1 MRVIILNMMILGAVS
16 CLVENDVFA
25 ENIDPNKRAKESTIS
40 QSENLLGKE
49 DFSDSFDQLF
59 SLNNSEED
67 SESLNNSDSKNK
79 KDNNTS
85 SNGKKSKKYK
95 KKHKKNKNNASY
107 ETDNFAPYNK
117 QPTYSMEN
125 DLKENINLNSL
136 DGLSDS
142 KSSNESFSKSEKNS
156 EGNEKYNNNLKQN
169 YDSESQ
175 TEQDFYPQTEDN
187 LSQSES
193 GTEGGLPSTQPTP
206 NGNTNILTQS
216 LDQAGSASVSTPPPA
231 MTGNTNVPPATTG
244 NNMPPAPPPS
254 AMTENVN
261 IPPAPPP
268 SATTGNGSIPPAP
281 PPPPPLPP
289 AMMGNTNV
297 PPPPGSP
304 VSTKVNVSDLV
315 RDLRDKLNDL
325 LVSDG
330 VIQMAN
336 IVNFYLQGNKEVISE
351 GIGVSGGA
359 ASLLIN
365 RLNKELEVL
374 EKKFASD
381 STIKEFRDLLESLR
395 GPLQKLNKQSYY
407 AIDSDRGK
415 FFKDISQEIK
425 RIAASYFSKFMESGE
440 NLKSIPNLIASL
452 KEADIIMERAVVLS
466 NSFSNLVDLSEMP
479 RIEEF
484 TEGATL
490 DAIEII
496 RLKRFFAAKLKEA
509 NSASSNSTAE
519 GNAST
524 SSKQVDL
531 KPLSG
536 SITLPTGNSVT
547 EKVVVEKALHCIE
560 ETLSGNDQ
568 LSVLVDIRDILNNSY
583 TAIVSKEEG
592 NTPLNV
598 IRRLSDRIADVG
610 TLVKK
615 AGKIEKTKIKTEKG
629 EDKEVER
636 NNNYSQFGKMFTGSD
651 DAYGTALIPSINKW
665 ISSEKFTEFN
675 VNEIA
680 AAFRGKQ
687 LTKDKNVIEEY
698 LRLLTEDKALCGKS
712 FSNSIIDKM
721 NSNAKFKSSVYAF
734 AAIQS
739 KQKTE
744 SKMED
749 HQFLFEIM
757 AGDGKTKLGTS
768 SDPNRDKNMI
778 SFSAL
783 KKNCE
788 KYIEGMASI
797 DKEGVTSIDKD
808 IIAIPDILKKAE
820 RSFSTKIDNK
830 GFAEYVNSILKE
842 YFVFDN
848 FVTSSDRI
856 TLGVVNAK
864 KGLLSEKDIPNV
876 VFALAQNCGLAVK
889 QPALPLFSTSKD
901 TDNIWVFKMSQD
913 LLATTS
919 KTINAILDAHA
930 KVLSGKEEMKGTEV
944 EGIIE
949 KLDNLRKSIENA
961 IYQDEVL
968 ENVIQ
973 GLNISVS
980 KAKADAEAEEKKPAE
995 KIDKKKLDKI
1005 TKQMKNLSKLT
1016 DDLPN
1021 PYAQNNQS
1029 KIQTIKSVVKE
1040 VISLVETVSDIKDS
1054 DIKDKAKLSQKPNRR
1069 DARFMR

>member
-1 MRVIILNMMILGAVS
+1 MRVIILNMIVLGAMS
-16 CLVENDVFA
+16 SLVENDVFA
-25 ENIDPNKRAKESTIS
+25 RDVSPTSFADEIKLI
-40 QSENLLGKE
+40 QSGNLVGKE

-85 SNGKKSKKYK
+85 SNGKKSKKHK

-193 GTEGGLPSTQPTP
+193 GTESGLPSTQPTP

-268 SATTGNGSIPPAP
+268 SAMAGNVNIPPAP
-281 PPPPPLPP
+281 PPPPLPQ
-289 AMMGNTNV
+289 ANV
-297 PPPPGSP
+297 PPLPGSP
-304 VSTKVNVSDLV
+304 VSTEVNVSDLV

-381 STIKEFRDLLESLR
+381 SIIKEFRDLLESLR
-395 GPLQKLNKQSYY
+395 SPLQKLNKQSYY

-610 TLVKK
+610 TLVGE
-615 AGKIEKTKIKTEKG
+615 AGKIEKTKTEKG

-797 DKEGVTSIDKD
+797 DKERVASIDKD

-930 KVLSGKEEMKGTEV
+930 KVFSGKEEIKGTEV

-1005 TKQMKNLSKLT
+1005 KKQMKNLSELT

-1069 DARFMR
+1069 DARFIR

>member
-1 MRVIILNMMILGAVS
+1 MRVIILNMIVLGAVS

-25 ENIDPNKRAKESTIS
+25 GNIDPNKHAKESTIS
-40 QSENLLGKE
+40 QSENLLGTE
-49 DFSDSFDQLF
+49 DLSDSFDQLF
-59 SLNNSEED
+59 FLDESEKN

-79 KDNNTS
+79 KDNHTS
-85 SNGKKSKKYK
+85 SNGKKSKKR
-95 KKHKKNKNNASY
+95 KKHRKKNKNNASY
-107 ETDNFAPYNK
+107 ETNNFAPYNR

-125 DLKENINLNSL
+125 DLKENINILN
-136 DGLSDS
+136 GLSDS

-169 YDSESQ
+169 YDSESK
-175 TEQDFYPQTEDN
+175 TEQDFYTQTEDN

-193 GTEGGLPSTQPTP
+193 GTESGLPSTQPTL
-206 NGNTNILTQS
+206 NGNTNVSTQS
-216 LDQAGSASVSTPPPA
+216 PAQKGNANVPPPPPPPA
-231 MTGNTNVPPATTG
+231 MMGNTNVPP
-244 NNMPPAPPPS
+244 
-254 AMTENVN
+254 
-261 IPPAPPP
+261 
-268 SATTGNGSIPPAP
+268 P
-281 PPPPPLPP
+281 PPPPV
-289 AMMGNTNV
+289 MMGNTNV

-304 VSTKVNVSDLV
+304 VSTEVNVSDLV

-381 STIKEFRDLLESLR
+381 PTIKEFRDLLKSLR

-524 SSKQVDL
+524 SSKQVDV

-568 LSVLVDIRDILNNSY
+568 LSVLVDIRDILNNNY

-598 IRRLSDRIADVG
+598 IRRLSDRIKNVG
-610 TLVKK
+610 TLVGE

-665 ISSEKFTEFN
+665 ISSEKFAEFN

-797 DKEGVTSIDKD
+797 DKD

-901 TDNIWVFKMSQD
+901 TDNIWVFKMSRD
-913 LLATTS
+913 LFEIIS
-919 KTINAILDAHA
+919 KTKKAILDAHA
-930 KVLSGKEEMKGTEV
+930 QIFSGKKEITGTKIEE
-944 EGIIE
+944 IIKELENLE
-949 KLDNLRKSIENA
+949 KLIGNA

-968 ENVIQ
+968 ENVVQ
-973 GLNISVS
+973 GLSISVS
-980 KAKADAEAEEKKPAE
+980 KTKADAKEEAGRVPAE
-995 KIDKKKLDKI
+995 NIDEIKLGKI
-1005 TKQMKNLSKLT
+1005 TDQVQNLSRLA
-1016 DDLPN
+1016 DALPN

-1029 KIQTIKSVVKE
+1029 KIQTIKSVIEE
-1040 VISLVETVSDIKDS
+1040 VISLVKTASDTKA
-1054 DIKDKAKLSQKPNRR
+1054 KAKLSQKPNRR
-1069 DARFMR
+1069 NAGLVR

>member
-1 MRVIILNMMILGAVS
+1 MRVIILNMIILGAVS

-25 ENIDPNKRAKESTIS
+25 GNIDPNKHAKESTIS
-40 QSENLLGKE
+40 QSENLLGTE
-49 DFSDSFDQLF
+49 DLSDSFDQLF
-59 SLNNSEED
+59 FLDESEKN

-79 KDNNTS
+79 KDNHTS
-85 SNGKKSKKYK
+85 SNEKKSKKR
-95 KKHKKNKNNASY
+95 KKHRKKNKNNASY
-107 ETDNFAPYNK
+107 ETNNFAPYNR
-117 QPTYSMEN
+117 QPTYSTEN
-125 DLKENINLNSL
+125 DLKENINILN
-136 DGLSDS
+136 GLSDS

-169 YDSESQ
+169 YDSESK
-175 TEQDFYPQTEDN
+175 TEQDFYTQTEDN

-193 GTEGGLPSTQPTP
+193 GTESGLPSTQPTL
-206 NGNTNILTQS
+206 NGNTNVSTQS
-216 LDQAGSASVSTPPPA
+216 PAQKGNANVPTPPPPPA
-231 MTGNTNVPPATTG
+231 MMGNTNVPT
-244 NNMPPAPPPS
+244 
-254 AMTENVN
+254 
-261 IPPAPPP
+261 
-268 SATTGNGSIPPAP
+268 P
-281 PPPPPLPP
+281 PPPPV
-289 AMMGNTNV
+289 MMGNTNV

-304 VSTKVNVSDLV
+304 VSTEVNVSDLV

-381 STIKEFRDLLESLR
+381 PTIKEFRDLLKSLR

-568 LSVLVDIRDILNNSY
+568 LSVLVDIRDILNNNY

-598 IRRLSDRIADVG
+598 IRRLSDRIKNVG
-610 TLVKK
+610 TLVGE

-629 EDKEVER
+629 EDKKVKR

-665 ISSEKFTEFN
+665 ISSEKFAEFN

-797 DKEGVTSIDKD
+797 DKD

-830 GFAEYVNSILKE
+830 EFAEYVNSILKE

-930 KVLSGKEEMKGTEV
+930 KVFSGKEEIKGTEV

-968 ENVIQ
+968 ENVVQ
-973 GLNISVS
+973 GLSISVS
-980 KAKADAEAEEKKPAE
+980 KTKADAKEEAGRVPAE
-995 KIDKKKLDKI
+995 NIDEIKLGKI
-1005 TKQMKNLSKLT
+1005 TDQVQNLSRLA
-1016 DDLPN
+1016 DALPN

-1029 KIQTIKSVVKE
+1029 KIQTIKSVIEE
-1040 VISLVETVSDIKDS
+1040 VISLVKTASDTKA
-1054 DIKDKAKLSQKPNRR
+1054 KAKLSQKPNRR
-1069 DARFMR
+1069 NAGLVR

>member
-1 MRVIILNMMILGAVS
+1 MRVIILNMIVLGAMS
-16 CLVENDVFA
+16 SLVENDVFA
-25 ENIDPNKRAKESTIS
+25 KDVGPTSFADRIKIKLT
-40 QSENLLGKE
+40 QSSNLLGKE
-49 DFSDSFDQLF
+49 EFSDSFDQLF

-85 SNGKKSKKYK
+85 SNGKKSKKHK

-193 GTEGGLPSTQPTP
+193 GTESGLPSTQPTP

-244 NNMPPAPPPS
+244 NNMLPS
-254 AMTENVN
+254 
-261 IPPAPPP
+261 PPP

-330 VIQMAN
+330 AIQMAN

-610 TLVKK
+610 TLVGE

-665 ISSEKFTEFN
+665 ISSEKFAEFN

-797 DKEGVTSIDKD
+797 DKERVASIDKD

-930 KVLSGKEEMKGTEV
+930 KVFSGKEEIKGTEV

-1005 TKQMKNLSKLT
+1005 TKQMKNLSELT
-1016 DDLPN
+1016 DNLPN

-1069 DARFMR
+1069 DARFIR

>member
-1 MRVIILNMMILGAVS
+1 MRVIILNMIVLGAVS

-25 ENIDPNKRAKESTIS
+25 GNIDPNKHAKESTIS
-40 QSENLLGKE
+40 QSENLLGTE
-49 DFSDSFDQLF
+49 DLSDSFDQLF
-59 SLNNSEED
+59 FLDESEKN

-79 KDNNTS
+79 KDNITS
-85 SNGKKSKKYK
+85 SNGKKSKKR
-95 KKHKKNKNNASY
+95 KKHRKKNKNNASY
-107 ETDNFAPYNK
+107 ETNNFAPYNR
-117 QPTYSMEN
+117 QPTYSTEN
-125 DLKENINLNSL
+125 DLKENINILN
-136 DGLSDS
+136 GLSDS

-169 YDSESQ
+169 YDSESK
-175 TEQDFYPQTEDN
+175 TEQDFYTQTEDN

-193 GTEGGLPSTQPTP
+193 GTESGLPSTQPTP
-206 NGNTNILTQS
+206 NGNTNVSTQS
-216 LDQAGSASVSTPPPA
+216 PAQKGNANVPTPPPPPA
-231 MTGNTNVPPATTG
+231 MMGNTNVPP
-244 NNMPPAPPPS
+244 PPPPPS
-254 AMTENVN
+254 TMGNANV
-261 IPPAPPP
+261 
-268 SATTGNGSIPPAP
+268 P
-281 PPPPPLPP
+281 PPPPPPAMMGNTNVPTPP
-289 AMMGNTNV
+289 PPPVMMGNTNV

-304 VSTKVNVSDLV
+304 VSTEVNVSDLV

-425 RIAASYFSKFMESGE
+425 RIAASYFSKFMKSGE

-568 LSVLVDIRDILNNSY
+568 LSVLVDIRDILNNNY

-598 IRRLSDRIADVG
+598 IRRLSDRIKNVG
-610 TLVKK
+610 TLVGK
-615 AGKIEKTKIKTEKG
+615 AGKAG
-629 EDKEVER
+629 R
-636 NNNYSQFGKMFTGSD
+636 NGDYSQFGKMFTGSD

-665 ISSEKFTEFN
+665 ISSEKFAEFN

-797 DKEGVTSIDKD
+797 DKD

-901 TDNIWVFKMSQD
+901 TDNIWVFKMSLD

-930 KVLSGKEEMKGTEV
+930 QIFSGKKEITGTKIEE
-944 EGIIE
+944 IIKELENLE
-949 KLDNLRKSIENA
+949 KLIGNA

-968 ENVIQ
+968 ENVVQ
-973 GLNISVS
+973 GLSISVS
-980 KAKADAEAEEKKPAE
+980 KTKADAKEEAGRVPAE
-995 KIDKKKLDKI
+995 NIDEIKLGKI
-1005 TKQMKNLSKLT
+1005 TDQVQNLSRLA
-1016 DDLPN
+1016 DALPN

-1029 KIQTIKSVVKE
+1029 KIQTIKSVIEE
-1040 VISLVETVSDIKDS
+1040 VISLVKTASDTKA
-1054 DIKDKAKLSQKPNRR
+1054 KAKLSQKPNRR
-1069 DARFMR
+1069 NAGLVR

>member
-193 GTEGGLPSTQPTP
+193 GTESGLPSTQPTP

-244 NNMPPAPPPS
+244 NNMPP
-254 AMTENVN
+254 
-261 IPPAPPP
+261 
-268 SATTGNGSIPPAP
+268 
-281 PPPPPLPP
+281 PPPPLPP
-289 AMMGNTNV
+289 ANV
-297 PPPPGSP
+297 PPLPGSP
-304 VSTKVNVSDLV
+304 VSTEVNVSDLV

-610 TLVKK
+610 TLVKR
-615 AGKIEKTKIKTEKG
+615 AGKIKKTKIKTEKG

-797 DKEGVTSIDKD
+797 DKEGVASIDKD

-930 KVLSGKEEMKGTEV
+930 KVFSGKEEIKGTEV

-980 KAKADAEAEEKKPAE
+980 KAKEDAEAEEKKPAE

-1005 TKQMKNLSKLT
+1005 TKQMKNLSELT

-1040 VISLVETVSDIKDS
+1040 VISLVETVSDIKD
-1054 DIKDKAKLSQKPNRR
+1054 KAKLSQKPNRR
-1069 DARFMR
+1069 DARFIR

>member
-1 MRVIILNMMILGAVS
+1 MILGAVS

-25 ENIDPNKRAKESTIS
+25 GNIDPNKHAKESTIS
-40 QSENLLGKE
+40 QSENLLGTE
-49 DFSDSFDQLF
+49 DLSDSFDQLF
-59 SLNNSEED
+59 FLDESEKN

-85 SNGKKSKKYK
+85 SKGKKSKKR
-95 KKHKKNKNNASY
+95 KKHRKKNKNNASY
-107 ETDNFAPYNK
+107 ETNNFAPYNR
-117 QPTYSMEN
+117 QPTYSTEN
-125 DLKENINLNSL
+125 DLKENINILN
-136 DGLSDS
+136 GLSDS

-169 YDSESQ
+169 YDSESK
-175 TEQDFYPQTEDN
+175 TEQDFYTQTEDN

-193 GTEGGLPSTQPTP
+193 GTESGLPSTQPTP

-268 SATTGNGSIPPAP
+268 SAMAGNVNIPPA

-381 STIKEFRDLLESLR
+381 PTIKEFRDLLKSLR

-425 RIAASYFSKFMESGE
+425 RIAASYFSKFMKSGE

-568 LSVLVDIRDILNNSY
+568 LSVLVDIRDILNNNY

-598 IRRLSDRIADVG
+598 IRRLSDRIKNVG
-610 TLVKK
+610 TLVGE

-629 EDKEVER
+629 EDKKVER
-636 NNNYSQFGKMFTGSD
+636 SNNYSQFGKMFTGSD

-665 ISSEKFTEFN
+665 ISSEKFAEFN

-797 DKEGVTSIDKD
+797 DKD

-901 TDNIWVFKMSQD
+901 TDNIWVFKMSRD
-913 LLATTS
+913 LFEIIS
-919 KTINAILDAHA
+919 KTKKAILDAHA
-930 KVLSGKEEMKGTEV
+930 QIFSGKKEITGTKIEE
-944 EGIIE
+944 IIKELENLE
-949 KLDNLRKSIENA
+949 KLIGNA

-968 ENVIQ
+968 ENVVQ
-973 GLNISVS
+973 GLSISVS
-980 KAKADAEAEEKKPAE
+980 KTKADAKEEAGRVPAE
-995 KIDKKKLDKI
+995 NIDEIKLGKI
-1005 TKQMKNLSKLT
+1005 TDQVQNLSRLA
-1016 DDLPN
+1016 DALPN

-1029 KIQTIKSVVKE
+1029 KIQTIKSVIEE
-1040 VISLVETVSDIKDS
+1040 VISLVKTASDTKA
-1054 DIKDKAKLSQKPNRR
+1054 KAKLSQKPNRR
-1069 DARFMR
+1069 NAGLVR